1 MRIIFQGSMSP
12 KQLGKAVQ
20 QIIEETL
27 KKAEVKGKRQ
37 VLHNPVI
44 ETNLNIQGFE
54 DAQLLI
60 DSEKD
65 AMLQF
70 KTGYQNGEFV
80 EYVDVD
86 RTELLEKF
94 NRVTDGLL
102 EKMDEEHE
110 KAEKEELE
118 SIN

>member
-1 MRIIFQGSMSP
+1 MRIIFQGSMTP
-12 KQLGKAVQ
+12 KQLAKAVQ
-20 QIIEETL
+20 TIIEDTL

-70 KTGYQNGEFV
+70 KTGILNGEFV
-80 EYVDVD
+80 EYEEVD
-86 RTELLEKF
+86 RTELIDKF

-102 EKMDEEHE
+102 DKMDEAHIESE
-110 KAEKEELE
+110 KKELE
-118 SIN
+118 TIN